1 MSIFAAANG
10 VVIAT
15 EKKLPSILVDE
26 TSVSVA
32 NSFLYFL
39 FCCNMSFHC
48 SQKCLTNTF
57 TKNSRCKRF
66 SHWHQILEL
75 FTGTTLSWLMS
86 YSFCFH
92 ILELECTVIILK
104 FIMVVEVIELCCIF
118 SIAKSISHT
127 LHLALFSVVW
137 VQISVFWWEKAE
149 SRRNSIIG
157 CTRYTF
163 GKLFS
168 LVPCNYFYIRVSLDL
183 GKGRHNSIISREG
196 LILGTYILNF
206 LH

>member
-57 TKNSRCKRF
+57 PKNSRCKRF
-66 SHWHQILEL
+66 RLWHQILEL
-75 FTGTTLSWLMS
+75 STGTTLSWLMS
-86 YSFCFH
+86 YSFYFH

-104 FIMVVEVIELCCIF
+104 FIILLLKLWTFAASFQLPSPSLILF
-118 SIAKSISHT
+118 T
-127 LHLALFSVVW
+127 LDYFQWYGSRFPCSGEKKPKAGATVLSVV
-137 VQISVFWWEKAE
+137 QGILLA
-149 SRRNSIIG
+149 N
-157 CTRYTF
+157 C
-163 GKLFS
+163 
-168 LVPCNYFYIRVSLDL
+168 LV
-183 GKGRHNSIISREG
+183 
-196 LILGTYILNF
+196 
-206 LH
+206 